1 MTMLHRPEKT
11 TKLNPQD
18 DRRGGRWPE
27 GYIGPINCYILSI
40 LSTIGV
46 LILIILNDLGWGK
59 YLAYIG
65 SESGGKGE

>member
-1 MTMLHRPEKT
+1 MTGEEADGQR
-11 TKLNPQD
+11 D
-18 DRRGGRWPE
+18 ISD
-27 GYIGPINCYILSI
+27 PINCYILSI

-46 LILIILNDLGWGK
+46 LILIILNDQGWGK